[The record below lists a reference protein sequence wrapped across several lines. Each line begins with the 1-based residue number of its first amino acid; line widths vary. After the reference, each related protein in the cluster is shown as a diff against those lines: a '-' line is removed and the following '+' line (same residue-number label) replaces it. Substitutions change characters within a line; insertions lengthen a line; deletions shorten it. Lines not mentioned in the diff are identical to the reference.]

1 MSLCPKGYVEV
12 IEGLARICIPDPKLY
27 TRPNGVFE
35 PAIAPV
41 FYNPD
46 MVENRDIAVTVV
58 DYIAKKKSKTKE
70 LVVVEPFA
78 ATGVRGIRIAQEVS
92 KPEHFKVVMG
102 DISDEAI
109 KIINLNINLNNL
121 FDKVMVEKSD
131 ANELLYRLRRIGIKI
146 DYVDVDPF
154 GSPAPFTHSA
164 IANIRHGGIV
174 AFTATDLAV
183 LEGKYPD
190 KLFRRYGVEGSI
202 TPISK
207 DITVRVLLSY
217 IARTAYIFDRYIE
230 PMLSYVYKH
239 HARVY
244 VRVFEGATKANNQ
257 ARTCLRKIVVCSY
270 CSYNKVLDLYEHVN
284 TCPLCGSQAIE
295 IKPIWVCKTV
305 DREVIEIL
313 VKDLESKPWIL
324 KSSKQLLKTLYEYSF
339 IDSLTLRLS
348 LLARALKINT
358 PPKAKIIECLRD
370 LGYKTVK
377 SCVYH
382 DGIISTATVDDV
394 VRCMKS

>member
-154 GSPAPFTHSA
+154 GSPAP
-164 IANIRHGGIV
+164 
-174 AFTATDLAV
+174 
-183 LEGKYPD
+183 
-190 KLFRRYGVEGSI
+190 
-202 TPISK
+202 
-207 DITVRVLLSY
+207 
-217 IARTAYIFDRYIE
+217 
-230 PMLSYVYKH
+230 
-239 HARVY
+239 
-244 VRVFEGATKANNQ
+244 
-257 ARTCLRKIVVCSY
+257 
-270 CSYNKVLDLYEHVN
+270 
-284 TCPLCGSQAIE
+284 
-295 IKPIWVCKTV
+295 
-305 DREVIEIL
+305 
-313 VKDLESKPWIL
+313 
-324 KSSKQLLKTLYEYSF
+324 
-339 IDSLTLRLS
+339 
-348 LLARALKINT
+348 
-358 PPKAKIIECLRD
+358 
-370 LGYKTVK
+370 
-377 SCVYH
+377 
-382 DGIISTATVDDV
+382 
-394 VRCMKS
+394 